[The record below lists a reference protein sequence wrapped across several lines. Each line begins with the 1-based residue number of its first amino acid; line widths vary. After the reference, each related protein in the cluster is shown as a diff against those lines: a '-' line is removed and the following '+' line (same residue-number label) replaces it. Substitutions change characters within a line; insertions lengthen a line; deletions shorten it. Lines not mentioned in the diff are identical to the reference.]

1 MSFLNI
7 VGLNHV
13 SAPVE
18 IREKL
23 SLAGAKHLPALK
35 ELHGKTKADEFVLL
49 STCNRTEFYFSSEQ
63 SESLEELY
71 QYVSDISG
79 FEVAECRKFFYEYE
93 DSEAIQHLFRVASGL
108 NSLVVGEAQILG
120 QLKEAFE
127 VSISE
132 DLVQSNFFNI
142 YQNTLQCAKAV
153 RRETEI
159 SKGSMSV
166 SFIAVQLA
174 KNIFE
179 SLNDKTVLLIGAG
192 EMCELAGVHFRDA
205 GVHTINVANR
215 TLERAQDLAN
225 KFGGKAYSLDQL
237 NEAMQKADIV
247 LSCTG
252 SNDYVLR
259 YDFVDK
265 VMTQRNLRSLF
276 LIDIAVPRDIE
287 ESINK
292 LSEVYLYNIDD
303 LNKIIEKNRA
313 SKDKHISAAER
324 IVETQIKS
332 FEDQQFTSDLGPIIA
347 SLKKRMGSIKDQE
360 LEKLFKKTGHLTP
373 DDCQK
378 INRTVDLIINKI
390 VHDPI
395 ISLRRNV
402 EETRDNK
409 ITKIFKDFFNL

>member
-1 MSFLNI
+1 MSFLNV

-35 ELHGKTKADEFVLL
+35 AMHETCQTEEFVLL
-49 STCNRTEFYFSSEQ
+49 STCNRTEFYFSSEHTD
-63 SESLEELY
+63 SLDALY
-71 QYVSDISG
+71 KYVSELSG
-79 FEVAECRKFFYEYE
+79 FSAEECRKFFYEYE
-93 DSEAIQHLFRVASGL
+93 DAEAIQHLFRVASGL

-132 DLVQSNFFNI
+132 NLVQSNFFNI

-179 SLNDKTVLLIGAG
+179 TLHDKTVLLVGAG

-205 GVHTINVANR
+205 GVHCINVANR
-215 TLERAQDLAN
+215 TIERAETLAA
-225 KFGGKAYSLDQL
+225 KFGGKSYALTQLDA
-237 NEAMQKADIV
+237 AMEEADII

-252 SNDYVLR
+252 SDDYVIR
-259 YDFVDK
+259 YDAVSKAMD
-265 VMTQRNLRSLF
+265 QRNLRSLF

-287 ESINK
+287 ERIAK
-292 LSEVYLYNIDD
+292 ISEVYLYNIDD
-303 LNKIIEKNRA
+303 LNKIIEKNRSA
-313 SKDKHISAAER
+313 KDEHISAAEK
-324 IVETQIKS
+324 IVETQIKA
-332 FEDQQFTSDLGPIIA
+332 FEDQQFTSDLGPIIT

-402 EETRDNK
+402 EESRDNK